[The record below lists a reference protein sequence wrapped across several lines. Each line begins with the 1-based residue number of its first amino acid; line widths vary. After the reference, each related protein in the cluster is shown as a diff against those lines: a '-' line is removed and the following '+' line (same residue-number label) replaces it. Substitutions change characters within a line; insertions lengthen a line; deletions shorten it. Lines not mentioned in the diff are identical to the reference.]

1 MPPRLTVSE
10 VQQSA
15 CQNESFL
22 LTLVGDK
29 SFSLITEPL
38 IAAIPCLVRKGQ
50 KLSRLGAALNSL
62 SVLVVHI
69 FCFVFLP
76 NSYEKRRNSFKLENF
91 TPFSKYLDCFLFSM
105 QERQGFWAAVE
116 LPPSGAQSYHVGLRG
131 RVALRGGKWQRQEP
145 SESGLSAEDADVTSL
160 FMLLQ
165 LTVDLCKMTGQS
177 FRFHSFRED
186 DLS

>member
-15 CQNESFL
+15 CHNESFL

-69 FCFVFLP
+69 FFFFVFLP
-76 NSYEKRRNSFKLENF
+76 SSCEKRRNSSSWKISPHSLNIWTAFY
-91 TPFSKYLDCFLFSM
+91 SVC
-105 QERQGFWAAVE
+105 R
-116 LPPSGAQSYHVGLRG
+116 RG
-131 RVALRGGKWQRQEP
+131 RVLGSSWAAALWGTELSRWAEREGGPPRWEVVVLGAVWEWVFRRGCRRD
-145 SESGLSAEDADVTSL
+145 LFVYFVTVNSRSL
-160 FMLLQ
+160 
-165 LTVDLCKMTGQS
+165 
-177 FRFHSFRED
+177 
-186 DLS
+186 

>member
-15 CQNESFL
+15 CHNESFL

-69 FCFVFLP
+69 FFFL
-76 NSYEKRRNSFKLENF
+76 SFSLVPVKKEETL
-91 TPFSKYLDCFLFSM
+91 
-105 QERQGFWAAVE
+105 QA
-116 LPPSGAQSYHVGLRG
+116 
-131 RVALRGGKWQRQEP
+131 GK
-145 SESGLSAEDADVTSL
+145 
-160 FMLLQ
+160 
-165 LTVDLCKMTGQS
+165 
-177 FRFHSFRED
+177 FHPI
-186 DLS
+186 L